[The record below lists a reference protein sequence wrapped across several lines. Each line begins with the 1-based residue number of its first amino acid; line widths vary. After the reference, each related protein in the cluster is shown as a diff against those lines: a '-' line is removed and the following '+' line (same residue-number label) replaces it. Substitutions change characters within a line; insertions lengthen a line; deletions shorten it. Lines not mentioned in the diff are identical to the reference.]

1 MMENT
6 AEYFCAYC
14 GEGSITFID
23 LSEGFTQSYIED
35 CQVCCR
41 PNRLFITVDEETLE
55 ISIDTDVTY

>member
-1 MMENT
+1 MENT

-14 GEGSITFID
+14 GEGSITFVD
-23 LSEGFTQSYIED
+23 LSGGFSQSYIED

-55 ISIDTDVTY
+55 VSIDTDVTY

>member
-1 MMENT
+1 MENT
-6 AEYFCAYC
+6 AEYYCAYC
-14 GEGSITFID
+14 GEESTTFVD
-23 LSEGFTQSYIED
+23 LSAGFLQNYIED